1 MRIQLN
7 GQPRDL
13 DQPTTVADLVR
24 AIGLDGSPCA
34 VEVNARLST
43 LLTGQFFF
51 HSLCVADDPLI
62 CALAEEG

>member
-1 MRIQLN
+1 VTVELPPEAFPVDGRYLV
-7 GQPRDL
+7 GVSGL
-13 DQPTTVADLVR
+13 VVADT
-24 AIGLDGSPCA
+24 ADW